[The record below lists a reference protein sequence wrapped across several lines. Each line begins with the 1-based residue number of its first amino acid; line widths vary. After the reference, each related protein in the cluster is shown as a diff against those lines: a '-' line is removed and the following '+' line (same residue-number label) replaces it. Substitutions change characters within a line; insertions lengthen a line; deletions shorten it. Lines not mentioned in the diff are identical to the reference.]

1 MLLKGEN
8 SSVIKTKTISAM
20 TEKGLDKKISE
31 FLYENQYI
39 EVIDIHF
46 SVGSVFAVLI
56 VYKDK

>member
-1 MLLKGEN
+1 M
-8 SSVIKTKTISAM
+8 IKTKTISAM

-46 SVGSVFAVLI
+46 SVGSVVAVLI

>member
-1 MLLKGEN
+1 M
-8 SSVIKTKTISAM
+8 IKTKTISAM

-39 EVIDIHF
+39 EVSDIHF
-46 SVGSVFAVLI
+46 NVGSVFAVLI